1 MRGTIARHERFV
13 GVDVSEDSIES
24 FLKEARESI
33 EGFAAA
39 ERRKFARDGRR
50 WHVTVALFN
59 ELKKWPELRS
69 LIGREVEFSFVGIGE
84 VAREAHRAWFIVAES
99 PELSELLATAGAPPR
114 DFHVTIGFTE
124 ADIHGVRK
132 DSSTLLNG
140 GAHEA

>member
-13 GVDVSEDSIES
+13 GVDVSEASIED
-24 FLKEARESI
+24 FLTEARGTI

-69 LIGREVEFSFVGIGE
+69 LIGREVELNFVGIGE
-84 VAREAHRAWFIVAES
+84 VQRGAHRAWFVVVES
-99 PELSELLATAGAPPR
+99 RELSELLAAAGAPPR

-132 DSSTLLNG
+132 DSSTLLKG
-140 GAHEA
+140 ERHVA